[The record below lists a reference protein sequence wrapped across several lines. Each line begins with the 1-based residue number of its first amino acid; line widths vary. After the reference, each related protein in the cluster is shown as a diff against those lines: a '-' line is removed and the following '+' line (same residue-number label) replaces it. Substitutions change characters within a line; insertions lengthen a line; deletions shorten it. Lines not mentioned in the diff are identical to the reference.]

1 MSTNKL
7 KKMSFKSYFKTDSDF
22 NSNFSIYFFIF
33 KWTLISS
40 IIGLLVGS
48 TSAGFLISLDWITNF
63 RENHLYIIAFL
74 PLAGLLIGLLYHYY
88 GKDVE
93 AGNNLIIDNI
103 HKPTAII
110 PLKMAPLVYLGTIIT
125 HLFGGSAGREG
136 TALQM
141 AASIIDQLT
150 KWFRLSQIERKIL
163 LISAVS
169 AGFGSVFGTPL
180 AGAFFGLEFFLIG
193 KINYK
198 AIFPAFA
205 SAILADLVTK
215 SWNVPHTHYSIY
227 DFPELSLLPILYSI
241 LGGIAFGLC
250 AMVFSKSIRY
260 VTSIF
265 KSKINFPPFRPLVG
279 GIIVALAVF
288 LIGTTKYI
296 GLGIPTIVQS
306 FEVQLPMYDFALKM
320 AFTVLTLAAGF
331 KGGEVTPLFFIGA
344 TLGSAL
350 SFFIPLPTA
359 LLAGMG
365 FVAVFA
371 GATNTPIACMLM
383 GIELFGIESG
393 VYVAI
398 ACMVSYLISGH
409 TSIYGKQIIGETK
422 HVHNQ
427 YHSGKS
433 INEIK

>member
-1 MSTNKL
+1 MAITKL
-7 KKMSFKSYFKTDSDF
+7 KMFFKDLSKS
-22 NSNFSIYFFIF
+22 NPNFSSKISIYAFLL
-33 KWTLISS
+33 KWTFISTLIAV
-40 IIGLLVGS
+40 LVGS
-48 TSAGFLISLDWITNF
+48 ASAGFLVSLDWVTNY
-63 RENHLYIIAFL
+63 REKHPFIIAFL
-74 PLAGLLIGLLYHYY
+74 PLAGLFIGLLYHYY
-88 GKDVE
+88 GKEVE
-93 AGNNLIIDNI
+93 AGNNLIIENI
-103 HKPTAII
+103 HKPFVRI
-110 PLKMAPLVYLGTIIT
+110 PLKMAPFVYVGTIIT

-141 AASIIDQLT
+141 ATSIMDQFSKGFKFNQT
-150 KWFRLSQIERKIL
+150 ERKIL
-163 LISAVS
+163 LIAAVS

-180 AGAFFGLEFFLIG
+180 AGALFGLEFFLIG

-198 AIFPAFA
+198 AIFPAFVA
-205 SAILADLVTK
+205 AILADLVTRA
-215 SWNVPHTHYSIY
+215 WNVPHTHYLIS
-227 DFPELSLLPILYSI
+227 DFPELSFLSILYAI

-250 AMVFSKSIRY
+250 AMAFSKAIRFM
-260 VTSIF
+260 TLQF
-265 KSKINFPPFRPLVG
+265 KSRIKFPPFRPLVG

-288 LIGTTKYI
+288 CIGTTKFI

-306 FEVQLPMYDFALKM
+306 FEAQLPIHDFALKM
-320 AFTVLTLAAGF
+320 AFTILTLAAGF

-393 VYVAI
+393 IYVAI
-398 ACMVSYLISGH
+398 ACMVSYLVSGH
-409 TSIYGKQIIGETK
+409 NSIYGKQIVGEPK
-422 HVHNQ
+422 HENNKH
-427 YHSGKS
+427 HRGKS
-433 INEIK
+433 ISEIK

>member
-1 MSTNKL
+1 MSTNEL
-7 KKMSFKSYFKTDSDF
+7 KMFFKNLSKA
-22 NSNFSIYFFIF
+22 NSNFSSKLTIYVFIL
-33 KWTLISS
+33 KWTLLSS
-40 IIGLLVGS
+40 LIGLLVGS
-48 TSAGFLISLDWITNF
+48 ASAGFLVSLDWVTNF
-63 RENHLYIIAFL
+63 RENNLYIIAFL
-74 PLAGLLIGLLYHYY
+74 PLAGLMIGLLYHYY

-93 AGNNLIIDNI
+93 AGNNLIIENI
-103 HKPTAII
+103 HKPFTII
-110 PLKMAPLVYLGTIIT
+110 PLKMASFVYLGTIIT

-141 AASIIDQLT
+141 AASIMDQFS
-150 KWFRLSQIERKIL
+150 KWFKFSQIERKIL

-215 SWNVPHTHYSIY
+215 AWNVPHTHYHIY
-227 DFPELSLLPILYSI
+227 DFPELSISPILYSI

-250 AMVFSKSIRY
+250 AMAFSKSIRY

-306 FEVQLPMYDFALKM
+306 FEEQLPMYDFALKM

-393 VYVAI
+393 IYVAI
-398 ACMVSYLISGH
+398 ACMVSYLVSGH
-409 TSIYGKQIIGETK
+409 SSIYGKQIIGEPK
-422 HVHNQ
+422 HENNNH
-427 YHSGKS
+427 HSGKS
-433 INEIK
+433 ISEII

>member
-1 MSTNKL
+1 MSTNQL
-7 KKMSFKSYFKTDSDF
+7 KMFFKNLSKT
-22 NSNFSIYFFIF
+22 NSNFSSKLLIYKFLL
-33 KWTLISS
+33 KWTFVSS
-40 IIGLLVGS
+40 IIGLLVGCA
-48 TSAGFLISLDWITNF
+48 SAGFLVSLDWVTNF
-63 RENHLYIIAFL
+63 RENNLYIIAFL
-74 PLAGLLIGLLYHYY
+74 PLAGLIIGLLYHYY

-93 AGNNLIIDNI
+93 SGNNLIIENI
-103 HKPTAII
+103 QKPFSII
-110 PLKMAPLVYLGTIIT
+110 PIKMAPFVYLGTIIT

-141 AASIIDQLT
+141 AASIIDQFS
-150 KWFRLSQIERKIL
+150 KWFKFSQTERKIL

-180 AGAFFGLEFFLIG
+180 AGAFFGLEFFIMG

-215 SWNVPHTHYSIY
+215 AWNVPHTHYHIY
-227 DFPELSLLPILYSI
+227 DFPELSISPILYSI

-250 AMVFSKSIRY
+250 AMAFSKSIRY

-265 KSKINFPPFRPLVG
+265 KSKINFPPFRPLIG
-279 GIIVALAVF
+279 GVIVVLAVF

-296 GLGIPTIVQS
+296 GLGIPTIIQS
-306 FEVQLPMYDFALKM
+306 FDEQLPMYDFALKM
-320 AFTVLTLAAGF
+320 TFTILTLAAGF

-393 VYVAI
+393 IYVAI
-398 ACMVSYLISGH
+398 ACIVSYLVSGH
-409 TSIYGKQIIGETK
+409 NSIYGKQIIGELKDETNS
-422 HVHNQ
+422 H
-427 YHSGKS
+427 HSGKAMVD
-433 INEIK
+433 IK